1 MRAVRTKAENY
12 LDAVFV
18 KNPALAWETDETG
31 AVTVLLE
38 HRGLAHRIARRFFHR
53 PRVSRIHL
61 DALGSFVWL
70 RIDGLRSVYELA
82 GLVEERFGE
91 AAHPLYERLAVFMK
105 QLERGGF
112 VARRRGAADG
122 AKT

>member
-1 MRAVRTKAENY
+1 MRTVRTARTKAENY
-12 LDAVFV
+12 LDAVFT
-18 KNPALAWETDETG
+18 KNPALAWEVDEHG

-82 GLVEERFGE
+82 GLVEEGFGE
-91 AAHPLYERLAVFMK
+91 EAHPLYERLAVFMK

-112 VARRRGAADG
+112 VMRR
-122 AKT
+122 

>member
-1 MRAVRTKAENY
+1 MPAKAENY
-12 LDAVFV
+12 LDAVFA
-18 KNPALAWETDETG
+18 KNPALAWKTDETG

-38 HRGLAHRIARRFFHR
+38 RRGLVHRIAHCFFHR

-70 RIDGLRSVYELA
+70 RIDGVLSLYELA

-91 AAHPLYERLAVFMK
+91 EAHPLYERLALFMK

-112 VARRRGAADG
+112 VVRREGTAD
-122 AKT
+122 